1 MKAALAILAGFGVT
15 LAVFGSGV
23 VVATAFLAAEPVQAR
38 MNADQTDLWTSQPKV
53 VDVAGQSLQRLPPR
67 EVETKSDGLDQ
78 PETAEAFPAVD
89 TTVTAAVD
97 DGDGAAPDP
106 LALAHMDWCASR
118 YRSYDPDR
126 DTYNSYSGRARVCV
140 SPYSRELA
148 SASESPAYGS
158 AAASE
163 PDADVL
169 LVSSDDQ
176 YYATDARAEACASRY
191 RSYRASDNTYQ
202 PYGGGPRRQ
211 CGLE

>member
-23 VVATAFLAAEPVQAR
+23 VAATAFLAAEPVQAS

-53 VDVAGQSLQRLPPR
+53 VDVAGQSLERLPPR
-67 EVETKSDGLDQ
+67 EVATKSDGLDIPQ
-78 PETAEAFPAVD
+78 PAEAVPPVD
-89 TTVTAAVD
+89 TMVTAAV
-97 DGDGAAPDP
+97 GDSDRAAPDP

-148 SASESPAYGS
+148 SASESRAYDS
-158 AAASE
+158 AAAE
-163 PDADVL
+163 PDAELL

-176 YYATDARAEACASRY
+176 YYAADARAEACASRY